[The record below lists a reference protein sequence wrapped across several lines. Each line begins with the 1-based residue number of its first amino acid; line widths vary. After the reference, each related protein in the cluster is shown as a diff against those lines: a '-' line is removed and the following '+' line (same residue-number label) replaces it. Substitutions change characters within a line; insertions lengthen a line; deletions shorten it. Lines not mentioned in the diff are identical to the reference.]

1 MKVIL
6 LEDVK
11 TVGKKGQVVEVADG
25 YARNVVLRKKL
36 GIEATPKNI
45 NDLKLKQANDDKVAA
60 AYLAECKE
68 LAKKI
73 EESSITTAIKFGEGG
88 KAFGSV
94 SSKEV
99 AEEVEKQLGIK
110 VDKKKVV
117 LKDALKTKGTHEVAI
132 KVHPKVTA
140 TIKVIITEA

>member
-11 TVGKKGQVVEVADG
+11 SVGKKGQVLEISDG
-25 YARNVVLRKKL
+25 YARNVILRKNL
-36 GIEATPKNI
+36 GMEATGKNL
-45 NDLKLKQANDDKVAA
+45 NDLKLKHANDDKVAA
-60 AYLAECKE
+60 ELLAESKE
-68 LAKKI
+68 IAKKI
-73 EESSITTAIKFGEGG
+73 EEGSITLGIKFGEGA

-94 SSKEV
+94 SSKEI

-117 LKDALKTKGTHEVAI
+117 LKDALKTKGTHEVVI
-132 KVHPKVTA
+132 KVHPKVSA
-140 TIKVIITEA
+140 KIKVIIIEA